1 MTNGGHLV
9 SLKVRNAAPHGLGL
23 IVPGLG
29 REVAH
34 GEAVEVS
41 PEMFAR
47 LVIQV
52 DWVPVGKEAERQA
65 ELHEAALRRPD
76 PLAEIQPE
84 PKPEPEPEGATS

>member
-1 MTNGGHLV
+1 MTNGGLLV
-9 SLKVRNAAPHGLGL
+9 PLKVRNAAPHGLGL

-52 DWVPVGKEAERQA
+52 DWNPVGKESEQQA
-65 ELHEAALRRPD
+65 ALHEAALRP
-76 PLAEIQPE
+76 PEVQPE
-84 PKPEPEPEGATS
+84 AAPEEAKS